1 MNVRQLRDAIT
12 VATEQGGAY
21 GRDLLPTKEAVV
33 RVSGIEIPVQRV
45 SVGFVNGSFVLII
58 DTDR

>member
-1 MNVRQLRDAIT
+1 MNVRQLKDAIT
-12 VATEQGGAY
+12 AATEQGGAY
-21 GRDLLPTKEAVV
+21 GVDLHPEKDAVV
-33 RVSGIEIPVQRV
+33 RVSGTEIPIQRV